1 MPKRLI
7 LTLLLVV
14 CSFVCAE
21 AAGLRPK
28 PHEGYEIKEGKV
40 YFRRGNAGIM
50 IEVASPQ
57 MIEKYFK
64 DRGAD
69 VGNPFGQMS
78 SSMQNPAFF
87 LVTLLNRTNGSLTF
101 TPRYVIA
108 KIKTEA
114 YFPLDYLTMMEVVE
128 QEQTDRRKL
137 LEKAIYHSP
146 ELLHPG
152 AVVSKFL
159 IFPQLPKKFDDLR
172 LSFDYLYFENSE
184 VKSDFFFTTK
194 VSD

>member
-7 LTLLLVV
+7 LSLLLLLSVLAQV
-14 CSFVCAE
+14 E

-28 PHEGYEIKEGKV
+28 PHEGYEIKEGKI

-50 IEVASPQ
+50 LEVASPQ

-69 VGNPFGQMS
+69 VGNPFAQMS
-78 SSMQNPAFF
+78 SGMQNPAFF

-128 QEQTDRRKL
+128 QEQTERRKL

-152 AVVSKFL
+152 TIVSKFL
-159 IFPQLPKKFDDLR
+159 IFPELPKKFDDLR

>member
-7 LTLLLVV
+7 LSLLVV
-14 CSFVCAE
+14 LCALAHAE

-28 PHEGYEIKEGKV
+28 PHEGYEIKDGKI
-40 YFRRGNAGIM
+40 YFRRGNAGI
-50 IEVASPQ
+50 ILEVATTQ

-64 DRGAD
+64 DRGGD
-69 VGNPFGQMS
+69 VGNPFAQLTTG
-78 SSMQNPAFF
+78 MQNPAFF

-152 AVVSKFL
+152 AIVSKFL
-159 IFPQLPKKFDDLR
+159 IFPGLPKKFDDLR

>member
-1 MPKRLI
+1 MSKRLI
-7 LTLLLVV
+7 LILILIG
-14 CSFVCAE
+14 CAFS
-21 AAGLRPK
+21 AAGAIDLRPK
-28 PHEGYEIKEGKV
+28 AHEGYEIKDGKI

-50 IEVASPQ
+50 LEVATPL

-64 DRGAD
+64 DRGSD
-69 VGNPFGQMS
+69 IGNPFAEMTSG
-78 SSMQNPAFF
+78 MQNPAFF

-114 YFPLDYLTMMEVVE
+114 YFPLDYLSMMEVVE
-128 QEQTDRRKL
+128 QSTIPRRKL
-137 LEKAIYHSP
+137 LEKAVYHSP

-159 IFPQLPKKFDDLR
+159 IFPELPKKFDDLR

>member
-1 MPKRLI
+1 MQKQLI
-7 LTLLLVV
+7 FSLLLVLLALV
-14 CSFVCAE
+14 ETGAST
-21 AAGLRPK
+21 LRPK
-28 PHEGYEIKEGKV
+28 PHESYEVKNGKI
-40 YFRRGNAGIM
+40 YFRKGNAGIM
-50 IEVASPQ
+50 LEVASSQ

-69 VGNPFGQMS
+69 VGNPFTKIS
-78 SSMQNPAFF
+78 SGMQNPAFF
-87 LVTLLNRTNGSLTF
+87 LVTLINRTNGSLTF

-128 QEQTDRRKL
+128 QEDTARRKL

-159 IFPQLPKKFDDLR
+159 IFPELPKKYDDIR
-172 LSFDYLYFENSE
+172 LAFDYLYFENSE
-184 VKSDFFFTTK
+184 VKSEFIFTTK